1 MVKLGGDSSKGPEE
15 KEQIR
20 PKVIPMGKNLPAD
33 AGDTGKS
40 LGREDALQEGMA
52 THCSILAWRIP
63 WTEQPARLGV
73 SSAEKGTVKEDFKM
87 GDLCERE
94 DNDALPSRKEVGGR
108 RQIGNWGIGVVV
120 MGI

>member
-1 MVKLGGDSSKGPEE
+1 MVGDSSKGPEE

-63 WTEQPARLGV
+63 MHRRAWWATVPRVAKSWTQL
-73 SSAEKGTVKEDFKM
+73 SD
-87 GDLCERE
+87 
-94 DNDALPSRKEVGGR
+94 
-108 RQIGNWGIGVVV
+108 
-120 MGI
+120 